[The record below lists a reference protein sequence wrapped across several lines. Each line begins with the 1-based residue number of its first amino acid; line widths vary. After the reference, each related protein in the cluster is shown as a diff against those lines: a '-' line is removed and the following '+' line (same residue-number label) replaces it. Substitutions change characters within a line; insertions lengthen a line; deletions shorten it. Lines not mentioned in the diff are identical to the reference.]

1 MSLAMKK
8 SQKILLFLIAIIAFL
23 FVNHTVQAKDS
34 YFLLDTKSDTYTVD
48 SVTLS
53 AKQLYNLPVEVE
65 LYNLRYKD
73 RLLLFSVLPAKL
85 KWIEIDENEL
95 KSGLIDFKAL
105 DQLFERSLQGSLK
118 AEYSNADRIK
128 REDIK
133 IVLTK
138 NGKYLAANF
147 CISEYFVIVN
157 NPLLFPNQMGEAFIN
172 IKSPLLSVKD
182 FEILFKQTFKKNSP
196 NAIGD
201 SYHNMMS
208 YPFFVKPLNFL
219 SGTTTILAKKAYRFW
234 HYSDWSIIDGYNTQR
249 GAERFLYVPEL
260 GIIAGSYDFYFAKHV
275 NSLVYEKFMDNYLS
289 ERMMYPTSI
298 NGIPVEQ

>member
-1 MSLAMKK
+1 MKK
-8 SQKILLFLIAIIAFL
+8 SYKILLFLVAIIAFVI
-23 FVNHTVQAKDS
+23 VNHTVQAKNS
-34 YFLLDTKSDTYTVD
+34 YFLLDTKSDAYSVNR
-48 SVTLS
+48 VTLS

-65 LYNLRYKD
+65 LYNLHYKD
-73 RLLLFSVLPAKL
+73 RLLLFSVLPAKV
-85 KWIEIDENEL
+85 KWVEIDENEL

-105 DQLFERSLQGSLK
+105 DQLFERSLQASLK
-118 AEYSNADRIK
+118 AEYSNTDRIK

-133 IVLTK
+133 IVLAK

-147 CISEYFVIVN
+147 CISEYFVIAN

-172 IKSPLLSVKD
+172 IKSPILNVKD

-201 SYHNMMS
+201 PDHHMMS

-234 HYSDWSIIDGYNTQR
+234 HYSDWRVMDGYNTQR

-260 GIIAGSYDFYFAKHV
+260 GIVAGSYDFWFAKQV
-275 NSLVYEKFMDNYLS
+275 NSLVYEKFMDNYLA
-289 ERMMYPTSI
+289 ERMMYPTSM
-298 NGIPVEQ
+298 NGVPVAIQ